1 MSEASIFASNR
12 KHSIT
17 DNRIRNIFWYIGE
30 CYIYF
35 AMIKDS
41 TPRPL

>member
-17 DNRIRNIFWYIGE
+17 DNRIRNIFWYIE
-30 CYIYF
+30 NATFYF